1 MKDVLSRVLKWRP
14 LRYLL
19 AGGTATVANLTLLYV
34 LVHFFHV
41 WYLEAAV
48 FSFMVGM
55 CVSFVLQKFF
65 TFSHF
70 SNERLKRQ
78 TSLHLTVQVFN
89 LCLNT
94 ALMYVGVDLLHV
106 PYLLAQFLISAGM
119 AIYSFL
125 FYKHLVFT
133 PAHAEPDFLRHNDAM
148 GEKRQGTTR
157 PS

>member
-1 MKDVLSRVLKWRP
+1 MKNLISRVIEWRP

-19 AGGTATVANLTLLYV
+19 SGGTAAAANLTVLFV
-34 LVHFFHV
+34 LVHFFHI
-41 WYLEAAV
+41 WYLEASV
-48 FSFMVGM
+48 LSFIIGM

-65 TFSHF
+65 TFSDF
-70 SNERLKRQ
+70 SRQQMRWQ
-78 TSLHLTVQVFN
+78 TSLHIGIQLFN
-89 LCLNT
+89 LALNT
-94 ALMYVGVDLLHV
+94 ALMYVGVSLLGV

-125 FYKHLVFT
+125 FYKYVVFT
-133 PAHAEPDFLRHNDAM
+133 PTDAESDVLRHNEAM

>member
-1 MKDVLSRVLKWRP
+1 MLDWRP

-19 AGGTATVANLTLLYV
+19 SGGTAAAANLTLLFV

-48 FSFMVGM
+48 LSFIIGM

-65 TFSHF
+65 SFSHF
-70 SNERLKRQ
+70 SNEKLKRQ
-78 TSLHLTVQVFN
+78 TSLHVSLQLFN

-94 ALMYVGVDLLHV
+94 ALMYVSVDLLHI
-106 PYLLAQFLISAGM
+106 PYLLAQIFISVGM
-119 AIYSFL
+119 ATYSFL
-125 FYKHLVFT
+125 FYKYMVFT
-133 PAHAEPDFLRHNDAM
+133 PTDAEPDFRRHNEAM